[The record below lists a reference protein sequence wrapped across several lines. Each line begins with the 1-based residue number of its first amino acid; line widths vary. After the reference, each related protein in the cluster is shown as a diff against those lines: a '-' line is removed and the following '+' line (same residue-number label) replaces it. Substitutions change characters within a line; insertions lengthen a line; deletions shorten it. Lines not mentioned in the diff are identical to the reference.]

1 MLYLLDT
8 ADVKEIEKCMA
19 VFPISGVTTNPT
31 IVSRE
36 KKDFWSLLK
45 DIRSIIGD
53 NMLHVQA
60 LGETVDEIKQDAY
73 ALQEKIGGN
82 LYIKIPVIP
91 EGYKAIKALKQ
102 EGFKI
107 TATAIYT
114 PSQALLAANCGA
126 DFTAPYVNR
135 IDNISGMGVSVVSMI
150 ADLFNIHG
158 LPTKV
163 LAASFKNV
171 QQVHEVS
178 LAGCQSVTVAPEM
191 MWNLAEHPLTDMSVE
206 QFTKDWSNVY
216 GAGSKIYN
224 LK

>member
-8 ADVKEIEKCMA
+8 ANLNEIKKCIDT
-19 VFPISGVTTNPT
+19 FPISGVTTNPT
-31 IVSRE
+31 IISQE
-36 KKDFWSLLK
+36 KRDFFNILK
-45 DIRSIIGD
+45 EIRALIGD
-53 NMLHVQA
+53 KMLHVQA
-60 LGETVDEIKQDAY
+60 LGNTLDEIIKDAHTLQD
-73 ALQEKIGGN
+73 KIGGN
-82 LYIKIPVIP
+82 LYIKIPVTTA
-91 EGYKAIKALKQ
+91 GFKAMKQLKK

-114 PSQALLAANCGA
+114 PGQALLAANCGA

-150 ADLFNIHG
+150 VDLFNLHN

-178 LAGCQSVTVAPEM
+178 LSGCQSVTVTPDM
-191 MWNLAEHPLTDMSVE
+191 MWKIAEHPLTDMSVE
-206 QFTKDWSNVY
+206 QFEKDWQSVY
-216 GAGSKIYN
+216 GMGKKIYN
-224 LK
+224 L